1 MLRWDSVSNVL
12 SILFLIAVL
21 AFFFVSCATHR
32 DVAELHE
39 NLNALSTVTE
49 SRLSALGESIAS
61 LDSLVKEQYTLSM
74 NIQALIGSQAREQRD
89 DLSRITA
96 RQDDINY
103 QLRELRNKL
112 QAIQL
117 YGGIEARKP
126 QDQSTS
132 ASEES
137 ISKMLL
143 PSEEKTLIVK
153 NLSATIDVKPEE
165 LYKSAID
172 DINQGTYVLA
182 ESRLLTFLIQFPE
195 HELAGNAQYLLGK
208 ISYDQQKY
216 ELAINEFDKLIKRY
230 SKSPQIPSALLMKG
244 LAQVEIGN
252 NKSASS
258 SLKTLINSYPKSEE
272 AKEAREKLK
281 SM

>member
-216 ELAINEFDKLIKRY
+216 ELAINEFDKLLKRY
-230 SKSPQIPSALLMKG
+230 SKSPKIPSALLMKG

>member
-1 MLRWDSVSNVL
+1 MLKWDSVSNVL
-12 SILFLIAVL
+12 SILFLSAVL
-21 AFFFVSCATHR
+21 SFFFGSCATHR
-32 DVAELHE
+32 DAAELHE

-89 DLSRITA
+89 DLATITA

-103 QLRELRNKL
+103 QLRELLNKL

-126 QDQSTS
+126 QDQSTP

-137 ISKMLL
+137 ISKMPL
-143 PSEEKTLIVK
+143 PYEEKTLIVK
-153 NLSATIDVKPEE
+153 NSSATIDVKPEE
-165 LYKSAID
+165 LYKSAMD

-216 ELAINEFDKLIKRY
+216 ELAINEFDKLLKRY

-244 LAQVEIGN
+244 LAQIEIGN
-252 NKSASS
+252 NISASS

>member
-272 AKEAREKLK
+272 DKEAREKLK

>member
-12 SILFLIAVL
+12 SILFLSAVL
-21 AFFFVSCATHR
+21 SFFFVSCATHR
-32 DVAELHE
+32 DIVELHN
-39 NLNALSTVTE
+39 NLDALNTVTE
-49 SRLSALGESIAS
+49 SRLSALEKSIAS
-61 LDSLVKEQYTLSM
+61 LESLVKEQYTLSM
-74 NIQALIGSQAREQRD
+74 NIQALIGSQAREQQD
-89 DLSRITA
+89 DLATITA

-126 QDQSTS
+126 QDQSIS

-153 NLSATIDVKPEE
+153 NSSATIDVKPEE
-165 LYKSAID
+165 LYKSAMD

-216 ELAINEFDKLIKRY
+216 ELAINEFDKLLKRY

-244 LAQVEIGN
+244 LAQIEIGN

>member
-1 MLRWDSVSNVL
+1 MLRWDSVTNFL
-12 SILFLIAVL
+12 SILFLSAVL
-21 AFFFVSCATHR
+21 SFFFVSCATHR
-32 DVAELHE
+32 DTVELH
-39 NLNALSTVTE
+39 NDLDALNTVTE
-49 SRLSALGESIAS
+49 SRLSALEKSIAS
-61 LDSLVKEQYTLSM
+61 LESLVKEQYTLSM

-89 DLSRITA
+89 DLATITA

-117 YGGIEARKP
+117 YGGIEARKL

-153 NLSATIDVKPEE
+153 NSSATIDVKPEE
-165 LYKSAID
+165 LYKSAMD

-195 HELAGNAQYLLGK
+195 HELADNAQYLLGK

-216 ELAINEFDKLIKRY
+216 ELAINEFDKLLKRY

-244 LAQVEIGN
+244 LAQIEIGN